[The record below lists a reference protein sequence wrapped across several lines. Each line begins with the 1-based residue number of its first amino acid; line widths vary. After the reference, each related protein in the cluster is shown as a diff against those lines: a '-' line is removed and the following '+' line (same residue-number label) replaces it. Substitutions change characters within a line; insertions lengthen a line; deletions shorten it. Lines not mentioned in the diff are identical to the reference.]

1 MKLMARSPQPF
12 SSSTPPPARSVDTAR
27 QGLGSLRKP
36 VEIHLFYPLHVHVPF
51 PRSTGF
57 NHLTNQPFTYSHPE
71 FEQLFQEIERQ
82 NSGSP
87 RFDMYNFLHMFTQA
101 FQTLLTYDISQKQS
115 SRILGNLQTW
125 SNPEHLA
132 LDLVTQ
138 TTDPTRE
145 VQLLV
150 APRSKK
156 LCQDIFD
163 GRPPELDMTVKL
175 GLEDKP
181 RPTKHL
187 QIEAKPGNIF
197 PVSKAILYDVLQ
209 TLSLPDVAVHLNRR

>member
-1 MKLMARSPQPF
+1 
-12 SSSTPPPARSVDTAR
+12 
-27 QGLGSLRKP
+27 
-36 VEIHLFYPLHVHVPF
+36 
-51 PRSTGF
+51 
-57 NHLTNQPFTYSHPE
+57 
-71 FEQLFQEIERQ
+71 
-82 NSGSP
+82 
-87 RFDMYNFLHMFTQA
+87 MYNFLHMFTHA
-101 FQTLLTYDISQKQS
+101 FQTLLTYNISHNISQKQS
-115 SRILGNLQTW
+115 FRIPGNLQTW

-138 TTDPTRE
+138 TKDPTRE

-150 APRSKK
+150 APHSKK

-187 QIEAKPGNIF
+187 HIKAKPGNIF
-197 PVSKAILYDVLQ
+197 PVSQDLLSGVLK
-209 TLSLPDVAVHLNRR
+209 TISLPNLAVGLNRR